1 MLIRY
6 LVFLIIVVIAVVAW
20 LCSYRRDEF
29 YFHNDRDSWVKKI
42 FLRARGGFVELKK
55 REDFSFDVAFVI
67 MLVLI
72 GLILLK

>member
-6 LVFLIIVVIAVVAW
+6 FIFLIIVVIAVVAW
-20 LCSYRRDEF
+20 LCLYRRDEF

-42 FLRARGGFVELKK
+42 FLRAKGGFMELKK
-55 REDFSFDVAFVI
+55 SEDFSYDVALVI